1 MSINDIDIKAC
12 IADVKSMLA
21 ADTTMS
27 AALRASITML
37 ILVVEL
43 LTQRFGLNSRN
54 SSKPPSTDAPGLIK
68 NRRIATGKKPGG
80 QIGHDATHLT
90 PVINPDQI
98 ENILLDT
105 QSLPVGQ
112 YHDAGYEA
120 RQEIQVRLKKHVIE
134 YRAQVLVN
142 AKGTRFV
149 AKFPPSVKRKVQYGA
164 SVKAHAVYLCVFQ
177 MLPFDRI
184 AQQFASQYGIHLSA
198 GSLVNFN
205 KNAFE
210 RLTVFNQIAKQ
221 QLIKSG
227 LLHADETGTNINSK
241 LAWLHSLSNQS
252 WTLITPHISRGAKAM
267 EDIDVL
273 PHYLGHLVHDHWKA
287 YFRYLCLHVLC
298 NAHHLREL
306 THAFEQ
312 GFSWAKKMLD
322 FLVQLN
328 DVVDA
333 AGGVLDP
340 LLAANYRLVYRQII
354 ADAEVECPPPP
365 EAIRQA
371 QGSSAVKKRGR
382 TKRSKARN
390 LLERLRDF
398 EDETLRFMEVLEVPF
413 TNNQGERDI
422 RMFKVHEKISGCF
435 RSMEGAEVFCLIR
448 SYLSTCQKQEVE
460 AAVALDLLF
469 NGKWPDFIQIII
481 DANSLYP
488 SAAE

>member
-12 IADVKSMLA
+12 IADVKSLLA

-27 AALRASITML
+27 AGLRASITML

-54 SSKPPSTDAPGLIK
+54 SSKPPSTDQPGLIK
-68 NRRIATGKKPGG
+68 NRRVATGKKPGG
-80 QIGHDATHLT
+80 QIGHDASHLT
-90 PVINPDQI
+90 PVANPDQI

-105 QSLPVGQ
+105 QSLPAGQ

-134 YRAQVLVN
+134 YRAQILVN
-142 AKGTRFV
+142 QKGKRFV
-149 AKFPPSVKRKVQYGA
+149 AAFPPSVMRQVQYGA
-164 SVKAHAVYLCVFQ
+164 SVKAHAVYLSVFQ

-184 AQQFASQYGIHLSA
+184 VQQFASQYGIHLSA

-205 KNAFE
+205 QNAFE
-210 RLTVFNQIAKQ
+210 RLTVFGQIAKQ

-227 LLHADETGTNINSK
+227 LLHADETGANIDGES
-241 LAWLHSLSNQS
+241 AWLHNLSNQS
-252 WTLITPHISRGAKAM
+252 WTLITPHASRGAKAM
-267 EDIDVL
+267 EDIGVL
-273 PHYLGHLVHDHWKA
+273 PHYSGHLVHDHWKA

-312 GFSWAKKMLD
+312 GFTWAKKMLD

-328 DVVDA
+328 VTVNT
-333 AGGVLDP
+333 AGGALDP
-340 LLAANYRLVYRQII
+340 LVAANYRLEYRQII
-354 ADAEVECPPPP
+354 ADAEVECPAPP
-365 EAIRQA
+365 EP
-371 QGSSAVKKRGR
+371 AVKKRGR
-382 TKRSKARN
+382 AKRSKSRN

-398 EDETLRFMEVLEVPF
+398 ENETFRFMEVIEVPF

-435 RSMEGAEVFCLIR
+435 RSMAGAEVFCLIR
-448 SYLSTCQKQEVE
+448 SYISTCQKQGVE
-460 AAVALDLLF
+460 IAVALDLLF
-469 NGKWPDFIQIII
+469 NGKWPEFFQIIV
-481 DANSLYP
+481 DANSVN
-488 SAAE
+488 SGTAE